1 MSARKANR
9 SQKLFPLVNMAEK
22 LEVYTLGEL
31 VHFHVFPPFLQRETT
46 WVTSVGF
53 FGQQNP
59 FRIESSLQGRDLF
72 LEKQLASWQ
81 TWNIDR
87 VTTPEKYT

>member
-1 MSARKANR
+1 MSAGEANR

-31 VHFHVFPPFLQRETT
+31 IHFHVFPPFLQRETT
-46 WVTSVGF
+46 GVTTVGF

-59 FRIESSLQGRDLF
+59 FRIGSSLQGRDLF
-72 LEKQLASWQ
+72 LEKQIVSRQ
-81 TWNIDR
+81 T
-87 VTTPEKYT
+87 